1 MNRPDILLTNHG
13 SICLFRA
20 FTKLGEGWL
29 DENLSDENQQYWG
42 DAVVCE
48 PRCVAAIDE
57 GAIND
62 GLTVGQA

>member
-13 SICLFRA
+13 SICLLRP
-20 FTKLGEGWL
+20 FTPSGDEWLGA
-29 DENLSDENQQYWG
+29 NLADDAQMWG
-42 DAVVCE
+42 DAFVVE
-48 PRCVAAIDE
+48 PRYVAPIVE